1 MHFAMPDYNHLLDRC
16 SYVNKISTT
25 LIDEFLV
32 YYAVKCDKV
41 DREFETRISR
51 FREIEKEMPSNW
63 KGLIKAQYIGQRI
76 FKEGGLIHK
85 YLNSAAIK
93 ARNTEEQEYLRT
105 MAAYPWRFS
114 FSEIRANPAS
124 DFYEM
129 EDVFTGEVFLLY
141 SPSITR
147 TLSDQ
152 PVLLWFNLI
161 GYNGSCWQTYGPVIS
176 FQSFSSDDIF
186 FYATELNSAIESDAD
201 LLADL
206 DDNPV
211 RYMVLACGSNYP
223 LVVQQDYEV
232 VQVTG
237 EGTYTGFDVQALRKD
252 SLVEY
257 AEGVFKL
264 SHEVWSERP
273 HFAEAYYEEASGK
286 VLLFALTDRGYREL
300 SGLLISHGMEI
311 PTEPD
316 IRLHIPMG
324 IVIKKALKRT
334 LDLNPYSR
342 LFETRTSP
350 ESEEQMSKLN
360 RFLAL
365 ALPYINSG
373 RQPDIT
379 ALAKEAG
386 VDAELAGEMLQTA
399 MGRINELRKL

>member
-1 MHFAMPDYNHLLDRC
+1 MPDYNHLLDRC
-16 SYVNKISTT
+16 RYVNKISAS
-25 LIDEFLV
+25 LIDDFLV
-32 YYAVKCDKV
+32 YYAARHDKV
-41 DREFETRISR
+41 EREFETRISR
-51 FREIEKEMPSNW
+51 FRDIEKEMPSNW

-93 ARNTEEQEYLRT
+93 ARNDEEQEHLRI

-114 FSEIRANPAS
+114 FSEIRASPAP

-129 EDVFTGEVFLLY
+129 EDVFTGDIFLLY

-147 TLSDQ
+147 TLSEQ
-152 PVLLWFNLI
+152 SVLLWFNLI

-186 FYATELNSAIESDAD
+186 FYATELNPAIESDAD
-201 LLADL
+201 LMADL

-223 LVVQQDYEV
+223 LVVQQHYEV

-237 EGTYTGFDVQALRKD
+237 EGTYTGFDVQALKKD
-252 SLVEY
+252 FRVEY

-264 SHEVWSERP
+264 SHEVWSELP

-286 VLLFALTDRGYREL
+286 ILLFALTDRGYREL
-300 SGLLISHGMEI
+300 SALLIAHGIEI

-316 IRLHIPMG
+316 VRLHIPMG

-334 LDLNPYSR
+334 PDLNPYSR

-350 ESEEQMSKLN
+350 ESQEQMSKLN

-373 RQPDIT
+373 RQPDIA

-386 VDAELAGEMLQTA
+386 VDPEMAGAMLQNA
-399 MGRINELRKL
+399 MDKIDEMRK

>member
-1 MHFAMPDYNHLLDRC
+1 MIPDYKLFLDRC
-16 SYVNKISTT
+16 QYVNKISAS
-25 LIDEFLV
+25 LIDDFLV
-32 YYAVKCDKV
+32 YYAARQDKV
-41 DREFETRISR
+41 EREFETRISR
-51 FREIEKEMPSNW
+51 FRDIEKEMPSDW
-63 KGLIKAQYIGQRI
+63 KGLIKAQYIGHRI
-76 FKEGGLIHK
+76 FKDGGLIHK

-93 ARNTEEQEYLRT
+93 ARNAEEQEHLRT

-186 FYATELNSAIESDAD
+186 FYATELNPAIESDAD
-201 LLADL
+201 LMADV

-223 LVVQQDYEV
+223 LVVQHDNEV

-237 EGTYTGFDVQALRKD
+237 EGRSVKFDVQLLRKD
-252 SLVEY
+252 FRVEY

-264 SHEVWSERP
+264 SHEVWSEPP
-273 HFAEAYYEEASGK
+273 HFAEAFYEEASGK

-300 SGLLISHGMEI
+300 STLLVAHGMEI
-311 PTEPD
+311 PNEPD

-324 IVIKKALKRT
+324 IVVKKALKKSPV
-334 LDLNPYSR
+334 LNPYSQ

-350 ESEEQMSKLN
+350 ESQAQMSKLN

-373 RQPDIT
+373 RQPDI
-379 ALAKEAG
+379 AVLAKEAG
-386 VDAELAGEMLQTA
+386 IDPELAGELLQNA
-399 MGRINELRKL
+399 MNRISGLRR